1 MLLQQIHARPEH
13 VLNPR
18 FADGVSS
25 SHHKQVDK
33 INKTHVIFD
42 EERTLEQKIEA
53 SVTSLDMNLLCIKE
67 DQFTKELHGV
77 TSMRNQGNKN
87 YIEAWFQSVI
97 GLQHHSILQQFLAPS
112 FQGKLISHILAF
124 IKLYFSVG
132 SMSILESL
140 RRKWIHWKYVYT

>member
-1 MLLQQIHARPEH
+1 MQQ
-13 VLNPR
+13 VN
-18 FADGVSS
+18 
-25 SHHKQVDK
+25 K
-33 INKTHVIFD
+33 IKKID
-42 EERTLEQKIEA
+42 EEQTFKPKIEA
-53 SVTSLDMNLLCIKE
+53 SFTSLDLNLLSIEE

-77 TSMRNQGNKN
+77 TSMRNQGNKD

-97 GLQHHSILQQFLAPS
+97 SLQHHSILHQFLAPS

-140 RRKWIHWKYVYT
+140 LRKWLHWKYAYT